1 VTGERQSYAVG
12 TDEDPDRY
20 RLRRQVG
27 DGGEAE
33 LWEAETAAPERERVA
48 VKVLPPG
55 PTDDPQWRERWAE
68 QVELLRSV
76 RHPGVARVR
85 DAFEGARM
93 HPPGLADP
101 QEPARYLVSDW
112 VDGEDLRSWVPRHRS
127 PDDLDPALR
136 LLGQVAAVLDA
147 LHSGQASRSGRPVVH
162 GDLGPGNVIVD
173 PAGQAVLVDFGVSRV
188 AGRVAAAPAGTR
200 GYCAPEVAQRGE
212 YGPAADRYAF
222 GGLAY
227 YVLTGTHPPVD
238 PRLAGGLAGIEA
250 LADEPVTQDELAAIF
265 DPDPDRR
272 PAAGDWLRRLRR
284 QASTGAALAVPTDAP
299 RPARR
304 PRRAR
309 FVVAAGVAL
318 LAAVGLGVVL
328 GAGPLSPGQA
338 DDPPVADASPTP
350 SPNPSPTAA
359 PTPSPTPT
367 ADPSPT
373 RSPWPGEPP
382 GTVYLTGTVELC
394 SNCDDRAFDLD
405 ENRAIWIVVTR
416 DTVDFT
422 ASREGLGAQNGA
434 QFAPWEGL
442 REPTLQDCRNLPDGD
457 WSVPFI
463 AADELEPPAIYC
475 VQTSDGRFGHL
486 QSRLVDLDIQGR
498 PTRYDFSYV
507 LWTAPDDQ

>member
-1 VTGERQSYAVG
+1 VG
-12 TDEDPDRY
+12 PDQDPDRY

-33 LWEAETAAPERERVA
+33 LWEAGTADGARVA
-48 VKVLPPG
+48 VKVLPAAPA
-55 PTDDPQWRERWAE
+55 DDPQWQERWAE

-76 RHPGVARVR
+76 RHPGVVRVR
-85 DAFEGARM
+85 EAFEGAGM
-93 HPPGLADP
+93 HLPGSAG
-101 QEPARYLVSDW
+101 EPAERARYLVSDW
-112 VDGEDLRSWVPRHRS
+112 VDGEDLRSWVPRHRA
-127 PDDLDPALR
+127 PADLDPALR
-136 LLGQVAAVLDA
+136 LLGQVAASLDS
-147 LHSGQASRSGRPVVH
+147 LHSGRAGGSGRPVVH

-173 PAGQAVLVDFGVSRV
+173 PAGQAVLVDFGLSRV

-200 GYCAPEVAQRGE
+200 GYCPPEVAQRGE
-212 YGPAADRYAF
+212 YGPAADRYGF

-238 PRLAGGLAGIEA
+238 PERLAAGLAGIEA
-250 LADEPVTQDELAAIF
+250 LADEPVTQDQLAAIF
-265 DPDPDRR
+265 DPDPTRR
-272 PAAGDWLRRLRR
+272 PGAGDWLRLLRR
-284 QASTGAALAVPTDAP
+284 QASTGAALAVPVAAP

-309 FVVAAGVAL
+309 FVVAATVAL
-318 LAAVGLGVVL
+318 LAAVALGVVL

-338 DDPPVADASPTP
+338 DDPPVAGASPTP
-350 SPNPSPTAA
+350 SRARSPAPA

-367 ADPSPT
+367 ASPSPT

-394 SNCDDRAFDLD
+394 STCNDRAFDLD

-422 ASREGLGAQNGA
+422 ASRDGLGAQNGA

-442 REPTLQDCRNLPDGD
+442 REPTLRDCRNLPDGD
-457 WSVPFI
+457 WSEPFI
-463 AADELEPPAIYC
+463 AAAEFAPPASYC

-486 QSRLVDLDIQGR
+486 HSRLVDLDSQGR

-507 LWTAPDDQ
+507 LWTHPDDQ

>member
-1 VTGERQSYAVG
+1 MTDQRSRYAVG
-12 TDEDPDRY
+12 PDRDPDRY

-27 DGGEAE
+27 SGGEAE
-33 LWEAETAAPERERVA
+33 LWEAETAEGARVA

-68 QVELLRSV
+68 RVELLRQV
-76 RHPGVARVR
+76 RHPGVAGLR
-85 DAFEGARM
+85 DEFEGARM
-93 HPPGLADP
+93 HPPGQAGERP
-101 QEPARYLVSDW
+101 ERARYLVTEW
-112 VDGEDLRSWVPRHRS
+112 VDGEDLRSWVPGHRAAS
-127 PDDLDPALR
+127 DLDPALR
-136 LLGQVAAVLDA
+136 LLGQVAALLDA
-147 LHSGQASRSGRPVVH
+147 LHSGRASRTGRPVVH

-173 PAGQAVLVDFGVSRV
+173 RAGQAVLVDFGVSRIAEGL
-188 AGRVAAAPAGTR
+188 AGAPAGTR
-200 GYCAPEVAQRGE
+200 GYCPPEVAQRGE
-212 YGPAADRYAF
+212 YGPAADRYGF

-238 PRLAGGLAGIEA
+238 PERLADGLAGIEA
-250 LADEPVTQDELAAIF
+250 LAGQPVTQDQLAAIF
-265 DPDPDRR
+265 DSDPDRR
-272 PAAGDWLRRLRR
+272 PGAGDWLRLLRR
-284 QASTGAALAVPTDAP
+284 QASTGAALAVPADTP

-304 PRRAR
+304 PRRAG
-309 FVVAAGVAL
+309 FVVAAAVAL
-318 LAAVGLGVVL
+318 LAAVALGVVL
-328 GAGPLSPGQA
+328 GAGPLSPSQA

-350 SPNPSPTAA
+350 SPTRSPTST

-367 ADPSPT
+367 ASPSPT
-373 RSPWPGEPP
+373 RSPWPGEPL
-382 GTVYLTGTVELC
+382 GTVYVNGTVELC

-422 ASREGLGAQNGA
+422 ASRDGLGAQNGA
-434 QFAPWEGL
+434 QFARWEGL

-463 AADELEPPAIYC
+463 AADEFAPPATYC

-486 QSRLVDLDIQGR
+486 QSRLVDLDQQSR
-498 PTRYDFSYV
+498 PTRFDFSYV